1 MKGRNSHSY
10 SNNNNK
16 SCNATTVTVQ
26 KQYWQENKVK
36 QKNQNNKILS
46 ITTNLFCC
54 HIVRFVQTLQSAK
67 VFRRRRG
74 RGRGRRD
81 RVYVSTEAQW
91 GKFII
96 KLDWLKTRRLQNKF
110 MAWFPNKKLRSL
122 ILNESYTTIYSDK
135 TYRLHSRGAFSLIL
149 NRLSMTFLSIN
160 FRPRKF
166 FINFRRSWI
175 F

>member
-16 SCNATTVTVQ
+16 SCNATTFTVQ

-54 HIVRFVQTLQSAK
+54 HIVRFVQTLQSANA
-67 VFRRRRG
+67 FRRRRG
-74 RGRGRRD
+74 RGRGRRE
-81 RVYVSTEAQW
+81 RVYVSTETHW

-96 KLDWLKTRRLQNKF
+96 KLD
-110 MAWFPNKKLRSL
+110 
-122 ILNESYTTIYSDK
+122 
-135 TYRLHSRGAFSLIL
+135 
-149 NRLSMTFLSIN
+149 
-160 FRPRKF
+160 
-166 FINFRRSWI
+166 
-175 F
+175 